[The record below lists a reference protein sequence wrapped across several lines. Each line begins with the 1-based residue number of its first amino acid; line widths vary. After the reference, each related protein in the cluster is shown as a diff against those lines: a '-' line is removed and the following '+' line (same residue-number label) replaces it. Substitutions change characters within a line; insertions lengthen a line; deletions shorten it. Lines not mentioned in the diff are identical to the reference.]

1 MFREI
6 GQFAGL
12 MGKLPRIKEEME
24 KLQRRL
30 TELTAEVQAGGG
42 MVTVKVNGQFAVVA
56 CKLSDDAMKL
66 NDRELLEDL
75 VLAATNQA
83 IDRARQLVASET
95 NRMAADLG
103 LPSGLSLPGL
113 T

>member
-30 TELTAEVQAGGG
+30 AEITAEGQAGGG
-42 MVTVKVNGQFAVVA
+42 MVTVKVNGQFAMVG
-56 CKLSDDAMKL
+56 CKLSDEAINL
-66 NDRELLEDL
+66 HDRELLEDL
-75 VLAATNQA
+75 ILAATNQA
-83 IDRARQLVASET
+83 IDRARQMVASET
-95 NRMAADLG
+95 SKMAADLG
-103 LPSGLSLPGL
+103 LPPGLNLPGL

>member
-12 MGKLPRIKEEME
+12 MGKLPRIKEEMA

-30 TELTAEVQAGGG
+30 TELTAEGQAGGG
-42 MVTVKVNGQFAVVA
+42 MVSVKVNGHFAVVA
-56 CKLSDDAMKL
+56 CKLSDDAMHL

-75 VLAATNQA
+75 ILAATNQA

-95 NRMAADLG
+95 SRMAADLG
-103 LPSGLSLPGL
+103 LPPGLNLPGL